1 MVLRHILF
9 ILYISVYYHA
19 IYPYTIMLYILY
31 WENPIMIKFSMTI
44 PDLVCY
50 PHGYYCGSPC
60 VYECVDDPFGPC
72 EKACQGP

>member
-1 MVLRHILF
+1 
-9 ILYISVYYHA
+9 
-19 IYPYTIMLYILY
+19 MLYILY

-50 PHGYYCGSPC
+50 PHGYYCCSPC